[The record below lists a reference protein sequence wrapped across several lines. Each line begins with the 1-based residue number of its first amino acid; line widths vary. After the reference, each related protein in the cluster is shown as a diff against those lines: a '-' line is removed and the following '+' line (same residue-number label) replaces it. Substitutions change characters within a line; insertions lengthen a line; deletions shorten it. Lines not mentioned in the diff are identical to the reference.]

1 LSLRRVIVVTAGLVV
16 AGIVFGAL
24 AGVAALA
31 ISLLLSGELG
41 SFKPEVFAIAATLG
55 ALLGA
60 VCAPIV
66 GWLLLR
72 HVPLGR
78 AFGGLAI
85 GATLGGV
92 AGWFL
97 PQFAHGDGIL
107 IVAALGALCAAVL
120 LRIRH
125 ARDARAPIASD
136 HLALLLAT
144 LVAGEACSA
153 GWHRP
158 PELTPGRP
166 LDPRQQVQVWRQ
178 GSVVRWHALAIG
190 ADSISGVVYYRPSDC
205 DSCRVSVPRATVD
218 SIRFGDPVA
227 AFWKSA
233 GIVFGAMFVFC
244 AAYCP
249 RPGDL
254 AFAADPGVR

>member
-1 LSLRRVIVVTAGLVV
+1 MSAGLAWGRIAAVTAGLVV
-16 AGIVFGAL
+16 AGVLFGAL
-24 AGVAALA
+24 AGAAALA
-31 ISLLLSGELG
+31 LSLLLTGEFGGRLL
-41 SFKPEVFAIAATLG
+41 PEVFAIAAALG
-55 ALLGA
+55 AMLGA
-60 VCAPIV
+60 VCAPIA

-92 AGWFL
+92 VGWFL
-97 PQFAHGDGIL
+97 PRSFASGDAIL
-107 IVAALGALCAAVL
+107 IAGAVGALCAAVL
-120 LRIRH
+120 LRIMH
-125 ARDARAPIASD
+125 ARDARAPITRD
-136 HLALLLAT
+136 HLALLLT
-144 LVAGEACSA
+144 VLVAGEACSA

-178 GSVVRWHALAIG
+178 GQVVRWHALAISS
-190 ADSISGVVYYRPSDC
+190 DSISGVVYHRPSDC

-218 SIRFGDPVA
+218 SIRFGDPVM

-233 GIVFGAMFVFC
+233 GIVWGAMLAFC
-244 AAYCP
+244 AVYCP
-249 RPGDL
+249 RFDEL
-254 AFAADPGVR
+254 R